1 MAKKFVKVTGL
12 NKVFDTIDASG
23 NATIKSGVSAAD
35 SNSILFIE
43 ATTDDS
49 SKFSSLYNVAG
60 SRWIWAQGKLYDAN
74 TPLFQKLTSIESS
87 SDAIAD
93 NDSVELILR
102 KLKYQVDAASK
113 AGVQSLTSSTDSW
126 ITVDPKL
133 DASTGAVNLSIG
145 HAVAGEVSTSI
156 AADISIV
163 NNGDYNFNFK
173 IPQIN
178 VDSKGHFV
186 VNEDSS
192 TTTSIILDACEGSIV
207 HFTCDN
213 DKKLGVTIATAGY
226 TAYKAGDAS
235 NSYTLSSNAS
245 SFKIID
251 LSTDQYGFA
260 RKSNVAKITLPQTA
274 FADTSYEFAG
284 GTQSFTYKVK
294 GSSDAFTTIG
304 VSHMEIG
311 SGKANADD
319 GKYIS
324 DVCIDGYGHVIGVAS
339 KTNGVY
345 SDDTSLHAAGE
356 LAVWDVSTNKL
367 KTSEMTIRSSSI
379 GDNSSTTTTIPTTAQ
394 VIEYVIANKVSGAM
408 AYKGTF
414 SSSAGL
420 PKNASIGD
428 TYVLNTSTKIG
439 EVSCQVGDMFIYNDS
454 SKWDRIPAGDTTVEN
469 KNAIITENDTTLAV
483 IDGVPIKAKVY
494 AASTTQ
500 KGIVQLSD
508 STNISE
514 SSTAATSKA
523 VYDVSEAA
531 HKVKFD
537 GSIKSASDG
546 SYILGSFTNAAG
558 TTTTIYGQ
566 DTKYVHPA
574 VSSAT
579 NAVDTSA
586 GTVSATNVITSVYID
601 VSGHVGK
608 VVTSDISAAYNKR
621 AVKVNGTSLIES
633 SADTALNIS
642 AGTNVTLTTSSS
654 EGSVTIAASDEK
666 VKSTTI
672 SSSVDTGYLLATTE
686 SNESTGIAV
695 KNASVTIN
703 GAGKLSAVSLYEG
716 VWSIHDSS
724 AGDWGEIK

>member
-12 NKVFDTIDASG
+12 NKVFDTIDTSG

-49 SKFSSLYNVAG
+49 SKFSSPYNVAG

-74 TPLFQKLTSIESS
+74 TPLFQKLTNLDDSSNDSIN
-87 SDAIAD
+87 I

-102 KLKYQVDAASK
+102 KLKYQVEAASK
-113 AGVQSLTSSTDSW
+113 AGVQSLTSSTDNW

-145 HAVAGEVSTSI
+145 HADASSVSTSI

-163 NNGDYNFNFK
+163 ENFDYNFNFK

-186 VNEDSS
+186 VDTNSS
-192 TTTSIILDACEGSIV
+192 TTTTSITLDACTTSIV
-207 HFTCDN
+207 HFKHEN
-213 DKKLGVTIATAGY
+213 NKLSATIATADY
-226 TAYKAGDAS
+226 TAYKKGDTAG
-235 NSYTLSSNAS
+235 NRTLTADNS
-245 SFKIID
+245 SFIIID
-251 LSTDQYGFA
+251 LSTDEYGFA
-260 RKSNVAKITLPQTA
+260 RKSNEAKITLPHTA
-274 FADTSYEFAG
+274 FADTTYEFAG

-294 GSSDAFTTIG
+294 GSTDDSTTVS
-304 VSHMEIG
+304 VSHMGKG
-311 SGKANADD
+311 SGSVTASD

-324 DVCIDGYGHVIGVAS
+324 DVCIDNYGHVIGVAS
-339 KTNGVY
+339 NTNGVY
-345 SDDTSLHAAGE
+345 SDDAALHAAGA
-356 LAVWDVSTNKL
+356 LAVWDGKTNKL
-367 KTSEMTIRSSSI
+367 KTSDKTIRSGIISVDSS
-379 GDNSSTTTTIPTTAQ
+379 TTTIPTTAQ
-394 VIEYVIANKVSGAM
+394 VIDYVNTNKVSGAM
-408 AYKGTF
+408 SYKGTF
-414 SSSAGL
+414 DNSEKL
-420 PKNASIGD
+420 PSDASVGD
-428 TYVLNTSTKIG
+428 TYVLNASTKIG

-454 SKWDRIPAGDTTVEN
+454 SKWDRIPAGDTTVEV
-469 KNAIITENDTTLAV
+469 KNTLITDEEKELAV
-483 IDGVPIKAKVY
+483 IDGVSIKAKVN

-508 STNISE
+508 STNSSV

-537 GSIKSASDG
+537 GSIKSTSDG

-574 VSSAT
+574 VSSSLKAA
-579 NAVDTSA
+579 NASNGGASTK
-586 GTVSATNVITSVYID
+586 TVITSVYID
-601 VSGHVGK
+601 ASGHVGK
-608 VVTSDISAAYNKR
+608 VETSDITAAYNKR

-633 SADTALNIS
+633 SAETALNIS
-642 AGTNVTLTTSSS
+642 AGTNVTLTTNAS

-672 SSSVDTGYLLATTE
+672 GSSSTGYLLATTT
-686 SNESTGIAV
+686 NGESTETAV

-716 VWSIHDSS
+716 AWSIHDSS
-724 AGDWGEIK
+724 AGDWATIE